1 MQELEQEA
9 RLALARFRASNIHI
23 TLVLILCQYGID
35 KFGGACNIFGMTGKE
50 AIKIIQRL
58 GVSQRQF
65 AFMIG
70 VHPNSVSKWATG
82 GELNGPTVTLMRLLD
97 ERPELIK
104 ELEDWRK

>member
-1 MQELEQEA
+1 
-9 RLALARFRASNIHI
+9 
-23 TLVLILCQYGID
+23 
-35 KFGGACNIFGMTGKE
+35 MTGKE

-82 GELNGPTVTLMRLLD
+82 GELNGPTITLMRLLE
-97 ERPELIK
+97 ERPELIEVLK
-104 ELEDWRK
+104 AWRE